1 MKNLKRFTPLIIIA
15 VIIIAAIKFNI
26 MHYLNF
32 ASLQQYHAQL
42 ALYVQNHYF
51 LSIAIFCICYIVLV
65 TASIPGASIFSLLA
79 GFLFGSIIGTSLVVT
94 SATIGATL
102 LVIAVQLAFGET
114 VAAKIGSK
122 VKFMETNFKQ
132 NAFYYLLSLR
142 FLPIMPFWL
151 INLAAGIFNVRLR
164 DFILA
169 TFLGIIPGT
178 FVYVNIGSSLTSVF
192 AQNSSEFKL
201 SSLISPQILLA
212 LTLLGII
219 SFIPVIVKSLRKGK
233 TRG

>member
-1 MKNLKRFTPLIIIA
+1 MKNLKRFIPLIIIA

-32 ASLQQYHAQL
+32 ASLQQHHAQL

-51 LSIAIFCICYIVLV
+51 LSISVFCICYIVLV

-102 LVIAVQLAFGET
+102 LVIAVKLAFGES

-142 FLPIMPFWL
+142 FLPILPFWL
-151 INLAAGIFNVRLR
+151 INLAAGIFNIKLR

-219 SFIPVIVKSLRKGK
+219 SFIPVIVKSLKKGK

>member
-1 MKNLKRFTPLIIIA
+1 MKNLKRFIPLSIIAIII
-15 VIIIAAIKFNI
+15 ITAIKFNI
-26 MHYLNF
+26 MQYLNF
-32 ASLQQYHAQL
+32 ASLQQHHTQL

-51 LSIAIFCICYIVLV
+51 LSISIFCICYIVLV

-102 LVIAVQLAFGET
+102 LLIAVKLAFGES

-151 INLAAGIFNVRLR
+151 INLAAGIFNVKLR

-178 FVYVNIGSSLTSVF
+178 FVYVNIGSSLTSIF
-192 AQNSSEFKL
+192 AQNSNEFKL

-212 LTLLGII
+212 LTLLGVI
-219 SFIPVIVKSLRKGK
+219 SFIPVIAKSLKKGK
-233 TRG
+233 TSD

>member
-1 MKNLKRFTPLIIIA
+1 MKNLKRFIPLIIIIG
-15 VIIIAAIKFNI
+15 IIFVAISFNI

-32 ASLQQYHAQL
+32 ASLQQYHTQL
-42 ALYVQNHYF
+42 AGYLQNNYL
-51 LSIAIFCICYIVLV
+51 LSIVIFCISYIVLV
-65 TASIPGASIFSLLA
+65 TASIPGASILSLLA
-79 GFLFGSIIGTSLVVT
+79 GFLFGNVIGTSLVVT

-102 LVIAVQLAFGET
+102 LVIAVQLAFGES

-122 VKFMETNFKQ
+122 VQFMETNFKQ

-178 FVYVNIGSSLTSVF
+178 FVYVNIGSSLTSIF

-201 SSLISPQILLA
+201 RTLISPQILLA
-212 LTLLGII
+212 LTLLGLI
-219 SFIPVIVKSLRKGK
+219 SFIPVIVKSLKKGK
-233 TRG
+233 TNG